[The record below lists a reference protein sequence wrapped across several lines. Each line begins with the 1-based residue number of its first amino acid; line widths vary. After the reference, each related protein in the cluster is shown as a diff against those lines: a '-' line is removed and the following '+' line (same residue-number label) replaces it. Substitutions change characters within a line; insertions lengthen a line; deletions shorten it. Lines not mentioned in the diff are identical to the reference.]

1 MLLFKAAVY
10 WDLHSLS
17 TVDLLNGGG
26 VARRRDSG
34 LTRASLYDNAQSRRF
49 LIEPRDVMVLH
60 NFYIKKADTAA
71 APARRREPGASPSA
85 ADRPPSGVR
94 HLSGVCALICFL
106 NLTGMIT
113 LMA

>member
-26 VARRRDSG
+26 VARLRDSG
-34 LTRASLYDNAQSRRF
+34 LTQASLYDNAQSRRF

-60 NFYIKKADTAA
+60 NFHIKRPTQL
-71 APARRREPGASPSA
+71 PLLARRREPGASPAAAA
-85 ADRPPSGVR
+85 ADRPP
-94 HLSGVCALICFL
+94 
-106 NLTGMIT
+106 
-113 LMA
+113 